1 MGINCL
7 NALAPEGAIVV
18 GITSC
23 DCRFV
28 IAGPWLG
35 FGCHVVGWCQ
45 IGCQS
50 GHLHWG
56 PSHNRRKARAF
67 LSGIVERLHRRETSE
82 SWVVRAA
89 YATLVYRLDPRS
101 ARYVCVCGCT
111 QWVGSHPILALC
123 TAICHARFT
132 ALGQRP
138 VMGTFLFL
146 FCHFTAAPR

>member
-1 MGINCL
+1 MDINCL
-7 NALAPEGAIVV
+7 NVLAPEGAIVV

-35 FGCHVVGWCQ
+35 FGCHVVGWYQ

-101 ARYVCVCGCT
+101 ARCVCV
-111 QWVGSHPILALC
+111 WVY
-123 TAICHARFT
+123 
-132 ALGQRP
+132 P
-138 VMGTFLFL
+138 VGWFVSYSSLMYS
-146 FCHFTAAPR
+146 C